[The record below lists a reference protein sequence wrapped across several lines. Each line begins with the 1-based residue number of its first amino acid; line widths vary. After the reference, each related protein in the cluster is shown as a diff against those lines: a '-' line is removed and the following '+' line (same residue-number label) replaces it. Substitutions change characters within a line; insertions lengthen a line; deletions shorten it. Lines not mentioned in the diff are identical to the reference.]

1 MPQQP
6 NKLVPAVW
14 GGLLMGVISGVPFL
28 SWINCAC
35 CAGVMAGGALAVYLF
50 RRQLDPRYHMDMGD
64 GASLGLLAGVFGA
77 IIGTALNQVFTQFS
91 FELAQKIL
99 SEFVQDPEAEALI
112 DQLRS
117 SGSLVKKFAII
128 GFFMQLVL
136 FTIFGLLGG
145 LIGVRLFGKSQRPPY
160 YPPVPPPSPEPTPTD
175 QDSSVPPLP

>member
-6 NKLVPAVW
+6 NKLLPAVW

-77 IIGTALNQVFTQFS
+77 MIGTALNQVFAQFS

-99 SEFVQDPEAEALI
+99 SEYVQDQEAGAIL

-117 SGSLVKKFAII
+117 SSSLVKKFAIL

-136 FTIFGLLGG
+136 FSIFGLLGG
-145 LIGVRLFGKSQRPPY
+145 LIGVRLFGKSSRPPY
-160 YPPVPPPSPEPTPTD
+160 YPPAPPPAPEPPPGD
-175 QDSSVPPLP
+175 QDPTLPPL